1 MISLV
6 ILLNT
11 LQMHLVFVFI
21 CHADGKLTSGEFL
34 LFFLMECGDLPG
46 GSSAKF
52 RLITSGSLK

>member
-1 MISLV
+1 
-6 ILLNT
+6 
-11 LQMHLVFVFI
+11 MHLVFVFI